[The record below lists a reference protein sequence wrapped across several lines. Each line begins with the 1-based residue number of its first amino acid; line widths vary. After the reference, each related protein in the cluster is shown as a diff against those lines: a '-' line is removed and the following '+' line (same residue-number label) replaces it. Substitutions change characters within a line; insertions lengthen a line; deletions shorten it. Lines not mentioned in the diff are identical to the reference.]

1 MNVHS
6 IRSIRS
12 TEAGPT
18 RPGGQTA
25 FHLMLSVVAA
35 ACVLAFAPAAAQETD
50 GTTPVAQAES
60 ARPNKDEKICRVEDV
75 TGSRMRK
82 RICHTQEQW
91 DARERA
97 AQNLVRELDGKPV
110 RNVPLGD

>member
-1 MNVHS
+1 MYLRSV
-6 IRSIRS
+6 RSIRS
-12 TEAGPT
+12 TEAGRA
-18 RPGGQTA
+18 RPGGHPA
-25 FHLMLSVVAA
+25 LHLMLSFVAA
-35 ACVLAFAPAAAQETD
+35 AGVLAFGPAAAQETD
-50 GTTPVAQAES
+50 GTPPVAQAES
-60 ARPNKDEKICRVEDV
+60 ARPNKDGKICRVEDV